1 MQAPTLNKDLEK
13 LKIKETKDGEEDK
26 NLSGTKNSNQRKK
39 EMSRTYDKKKSNKQG
54 KYSCIQKEECI
65 VD

>member
-26 NLSGTKNSNQRKK
+26 NLTGTKNSNQRKK
-39 EMSRTYDKKKSNKQG
+39 EMSQTYDKKKSYKQG
-54 KYSCIQKEECI
+54 KYSYIQKEGCI
-65 VD
+65 IA